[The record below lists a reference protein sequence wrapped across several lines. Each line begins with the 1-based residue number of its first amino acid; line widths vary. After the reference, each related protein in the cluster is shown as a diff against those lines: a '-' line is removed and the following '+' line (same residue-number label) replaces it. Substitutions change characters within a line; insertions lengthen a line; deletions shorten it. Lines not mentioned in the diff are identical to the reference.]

1 MMNCIEIKN
10 LEKKFEDTIA
20 LDDINLNFE
29 KGKIIALLGADGS
42 GKTTLLR
49 LICGLLCPN
58 KGGIFTLGLNP
69 LKDKEKIVDLI
80 GYMPQKFGLYEDLTV
95 SENLD
100 LYSKLKKNDK
110 DFDKLLDF
118 TTLKP
123 FKNRLAKD
131 LSGGMKQK
139 LGLACALLGNPELL
153 ILDEPSVGVDPLS
166 RLELLDLVKKSI
178 NKNTSV
184 IWSSSYL
191 DEAFNFDL
199 SVILDKGKVIFS
211 NNTKTLGNNF
221 EIFEKH
227 VIELMGGYQQKE
239 SLVAKNY
246 HIQEYNKDCVV
257 MADNLSKKF
266 GDFWA
271 VKNNSFC
278 IKKGEI
284 FGLLGPN
291 GAGKST
297 TFKMMC
303 ALLKPTS
310 GSGYIMGIDVEKE
323 PTKARSY
330 LGYMAQKFSLYQ
342 RLSVIDNLEFFS
354 GVYGLKGKDKK
365 EKINQ
370 IIKVFELE
378 QYKNE
383 MTSLLPLGFKQRLSL
398 GCALIHQPPILFLD
412 EPTSGVDAIQRKEF
426 WNHIN
431 ALSDIGV
438 SVLVTTHFMDEAKFC
453 DTISLFYKGEI
464 IALDKPQNLI
474 KKANAKDMNE
484 TFIKLINQ
492 KRNQNDNS
500 KRPD

>member
-1 MMNCIEIKN
+1 MNCIEIKN
-10 LEKKFEDTIA
+10 LEKNFNNTTVLK
-20 LDDINLNFE
+20 DINLNFE
-29 KGKIIALLGADGS
+29 KGKIIALLGADGA

-49 LICGLLCPN
+49 LIIGLLCSD
-58 KGGIFTLGLNP
+58 KGKITTLDLNP
-69 LKDKEKIVDLI
+69 KKDKEKIVSLV

-95 SENLD
+95 IENLK
-100 LYSKLKKNDK
+100 LYQQLKKSND
-110 DFDKLLDF
+110 DFEKLLDF

-139 LGLACALLGNPELL
+139 LGLACALLGEPELL

-166 RLELLDLVKKSI
+166 RLELLELVKKSI
-178 NKNTSV
+178 TKNTSV
-184 IWSSSYL
+184 VWSSSYL

-211 NNTKTLGNNF
+211 GNTKTLGKNY
-221 EIFEKH
+221 ETFEKE
-227 VIELMGGYQQKE
+227 VIKLMGGYKEKE

-246 HIQEYNKDCVV
+246 HIKTHNKDCTVI
-257 MADNLSKKF
+257 ADNLSKKF

-310 GSGYIMGIDVEKE
+310 GCGFIMGIDVEKN
-323 PTKARSY
+323 PTQARSY
-330 LGYMAQKFSLYQ
+330 LGYMAQKFSLYS
-342 RLSVIDNLEFFS
+342 RLSVFDNLEFFS
-354 GVYGLKGKDKK
+354 GVYGLFGKEKK
-365 EKINQ
+365 ERIKR
-370 IIKVFELE
+370 IIDIFELNE
-378 QYKNE
+378 YKYE

-398 GCALIHQPPILFLD
+398 ACALIHEPPILFLD

-431 ALSDIGV
+431 SLAKIGV

-453 DTISLFYKGEI
+453 DNISLFYNGEI
-464 IALDKPQNLI
+464 IALDKPNTLI
-474 KKANAKDMNE
+474 KNAKAKDMNE
-484 TFIKLINQ
+484 AFIKLINEKRQ
-492 KRNQNDNS
+492 K
-500 KRPD
+500 

>member
-1 MMNCIEIKN
+1 MNSVEIKKLN
-10 LEKKFEDTIA
+10 KKFDDTIA
-20 LDDINLNFE
+20 LQDVNLTFE
-29 KGKIIALLGADGS
+29 KGKIIALLGADGA

-49 LICGLLCPN
+49 LISGLLCSDS
-58 KGGIFTLGLNP
+58 GSIVTLNLNP
-69 LKDKEKIVDLI
+69 KKDKEILVSRMS
-80 GYMPQKFGLYEDLTV
+80 YMPQKFGLYEDLTV
-95 SENLD
+95 IENLN
-100 LYSKLKKNDK
+100 LYSKLKRNED
-110 DFDKLLDF
+110 DFEELLDF

-123 FKNRLAKD
+123 FKNRLARD

-211 NNTKTLGNNF
+211 GNTKDLGCNY
-221 EIFEKH
+221 EIFEKK
-227 VIELMGGYQQKE
+227 VVKLMGGYVE
-239 SLVAKNY
+239 HPSLVAKNY
-246 HIQEYNKDCVV
+246 HIENHNMECVV
-257 MADNLSKKF
+257 VTDNLSKKF

-303 ALLKPTS
+303 ALLKPTG
-310 GSGYIMGIDVEKE
+310 GSGFVMGVDVEKE
-323 PTKARSY
+323 PTRVRNY
-330 LGYMAQKFSLYQ
+330 IGYMAQKFSLYS
-342 RLSVIDNLEFFS
+342 RLSVIDNLEFFA
-354 GVYGLKGKDKK
+354 GVYGLFGMDKK
-365 EKINQ
+365 EKINKM
-370 IIKVFELE
+370 IDIFELKS
-378 QYKNE
+378 YKNTQ
-383 MTSLLPLGFKQRLSL
+383 TSLLPLGFKQRLSL
-398 GCALIHQPPILFLD
+398 ACALIHQPPILFLD
-412 EPTSGVDAIQRKEF
+412 EPTSGVDTIQRKEF
-426 WNHIN
+426 WNHIK
-431 ALSDIGV
+431 ALSNIGV

-453 DTISLFYKGEI
+453 DNISLFYNGEI
-464 IALDKPQNLI
+464 IALDKPGNLI
-474 KKANAKDMNE
+474 KNANAKDMNE
-484 TFIKLINQ
+484 TFIKLIKE
-492 KRNQNDNS
+492 KRE
-500 KRPD
+500 KI